1 VIGLAVNFLL
11 VIAFVWLII
20 LTFILFYLYQRE
32 KKLNRALKEEKL
44 ANVLLE
50 NDQQL
55 KKLEAEV
62 QKIQLI
68 LKKLESLGK
77 SSFRQV
83 GLVRFNA
90 FEDIGGEL
98 SFSLALIDDWGNG
111 FLLTSIQSR
120 QESRVYAKPLE
131 GGESPFPLS
140 EEEKEAVRRAWKRP

>member
-1 VIGLAVNFLL
+1 MAVNFLL
-11 VIAFVWLII
+11 VIAFVWLLI

-68 LKKLESLGK
+68 LRKLESLGK

-131 GGESPFPLS
+131 RGESPFPLS

>member
-1 VIGLAVNFLL
+1 VAVNFLL
-11 VIAFVWLII
+11 VIAFVWLLI

-68 LKKLESLGK
+68 LRKLESLGK

-131 GGESPFPLS
+131 RGESPFPLS